1 MSDSPTEFLD
11 LPVPPQQSRTTSSHV
26 PSLNSH
32 VVFQAVAMA
41 SRCLKVKF
49 LWPWP
54 CLWTYGLG
62 LEGPGLGLEGP
73 GLDLEGPGLGLEG
86 LGLGLGLARCND
98 NVWTSPSN
106 SMPDN
111 YC

>member
-1 MSDSPTEFLD
+1 
-11 LPVPPQQSRTTSSHV
+11 
-26 PSLNSH
+26 
-32 VVFQAVAMA
+32 MA

-54 CLWTYGLG
+54 CLWTYGLDLEGPGLGLEGPGLGLEGPEVG

-73 GLDLEGPGLGLEG
+73 GLGLEGLG